1 MKKRHENGQG
11 ERAAAFFPDGGT
23 GARDTL
29 TNLLAWEVTRAVE
42 EAMTAL
48 IPAIAAEFA
57 RRCYAYK
64 QEEERGDSFDFK
76 SAMNAVTYR
85 NIELLQIEEST
96 GESRARLCKIITE
109 DEQWRLWH
117 ELSAIIGTI
126 HGGVMPCFR
135 AVQILGRDAVN
146 RALAIPPRK
155 WNLYGI
161 GNEKDSLKYISCR
174 AFMDAVAFHNMEI
187 EQKQRRRKRKAAID
201 AGTST
206 ADNGKKKC
214 LSRQSIPQ
222 KNADVKQETAAAPRR
237 RRTRKQSNE

>member
-1 MKKRHENGQG
+1 MIDKVIG
-11 ERAAAFFPDGGT
+11 
-23 GARDTL
+23 
-29 TNLLAWEVTRAVE
+29 WV
-42 EAMTAL
+42 AMTIFFAEGREGRRIGITQEYAARHL
-48 IPAIAAEFA
+48 GLAAAEFA

-64 QEEERGDSFDFK
+64 QEEERGGYFDFK

-85 NIELLQIEEST
+85 NIELLQVEEST
-96 GESRARLCKIITE
+96 DKSRARLCKIITE

-155 WNLYGI
+155 WILYGI
-161 GNEKDSLKYISCR
+161 GNGKKSLKFISCR
-174 AFMDAVAFHNMEI
+174 AFIDAVAFHNMEI

>member
-1 MKKRHENGQG
+1 MIDKVIGWVAMTEFFAAGNKGRRKHNIAQAWVEEQLG
-11 ERAAAFFPDGGT
+11 RAA
-23 GARDTL
+23 
-29 TNLLAWEVTRAVE
+29 V
-42 EAMTAL
+42 
-48 IPAIAAEFA
+48 EFA
-57 RRCYAYK
+57 RNRSEYK
-64 QEEERGDSFDFK
+64 QEEERGGYFDFK

-96 GESRARLCKIITE
+96 GESRARIREIITE

-135 AVQILGRDAVN
+135 AVQILGHDAVN

-161 GNEKDSLKYISCR
+161 GNGKESLKYISCR
-174 AFMDAVAFHNMEI
+174 AFIDAVAFHNMEI

-206 ADNGKKKC
+206 AGEGKETLLSKSSITHVEDKVNTAESTFPVRPKRSQRAKK
-214 LSRQSIPQ
+214 
-222 KNADVKQETAAAPRR
+222 
-237 RRTRKQSNE
+237 

>member
-1 MKKRHENGQG
+1 MIDKVIGWVEMTIFFAEGRKGRRTFDITQEFAARHLG
-11 ERAAAFFPDGGT
+11 
-23 GARDTL
+23 
-29 TNLLAWEVTRAVE
+29 LA
-42 EAMTAL
+42 
-48 IPAIAAEFA
+48 AAEFA
-57 RRCYAYK
+57 RWCYAYK
-64 QEEERGDSFDFK
+64 QEEERGGCFGFE

-85 NIELLQIEEST
+85 NIELLQIEET
-96 GESRARLCKIITE
+96 ESPARAFIRERITE

-135 AVQILGRDAVN
+135 AVQILGHDAVN

-161 GNEKDSLKYISCR
+161 GNGKESLKYISCR
-174 AFMDAVAFHNMEI
+174 AFIDAVAFHNMEI

-206 ADNGKKKC
+206 AGEGKETLLSKSSITHVEDKVNTAESTFPVRPKRSQRAKK
-214 LSRQSIPQ
+214 
-222 KNADVKQETAAAPRR
+222 
-237 RRTRKQSNE
+237 

>member
-1 MKKRHENGQG
+1 MIDKVIGWVEMTIFFAEGRKGRRTFDITQEFAARHLG
-11 ERAAAFFPDGGT
+11 
-23 GARDTL
+23 
-29 TNLLAWEVTRAVE
+29 LA
-42 EAMTAL
+42 
-48 IPAIAAEFA
+48 AAEFA
-57 RRCYAYK
+57 RWCYEYK
-64 QEEERGDSFDFK
+64 QEEERGGYFDFK

-85 NIELLQIEEST
+85 NIELLQIEGST
-96 GESRARLCKIITE
+96 GESRARIREIITE

-135 AVQILGRDAVN
+135 AVQILGHDAVN

-161 GNEKDSLKYISCR
+161 GNGKESLKYISCR
-174 AFMDAVAFHNMEI
+174 AFIDAVAFHNMEI

-206 ADNGKKKC
+206 AGEGKETLLSKSSITHVEDKVNTAESTFPVRPKRSQRAKK
-214 LSRQSIPQ
+214 
-222 KNADVKQETAAAPRR
+222 
-237 RRTRKQSNE
+237 

>member
-1 MKKRHENGQG
+1 MIDKVIGWVEMTIFFAEGRKGRRTFDITQEFAARHLG
-11 ERAAAFFPDGGT
+11 
-23 GARDTL
+23 
-29 TNLLAWEVTRAVE
+29 LA
-42 EAMTAL
+42 
-48 IPAIAAEFA
+48 AAEFA
-57 RRCYAYK
+57 RWCYEYK
-64 QEEERGDSFDFK
+64 QEEERGGYFDFK

-96 GESRARLCKIITE
+96 GESRARIREIITE

-135 AVQILGRDAVN
+135 AVQILGHDAVN

-161 GNEKDSLKYISCR
+161 GNGKESLKYISCR
-174 AFMDAVAFHNMEI
+174 AFIDAVAFHNMEI

-206 ADNGKKKC
+206 AGEGKETLLSKSSITHVEDKVNTAESTFPVRPKRSQRVKK
-214 LSRQSIPQ
+214 
-222 KNADVKQETAAAPRR
+222 
-237 RRTRKQSNE
+237 

>member
-1 MKKRHENGQG
+1 MIDKVIGWVEMTIFFAEGRKGRRTFDITQEFAARHLG
-11 ERAAAFFPDGGT
+11 
-23 GARDTL
+23 
-29 TNLLAWEVTRAVE
+29 LA
-42 EAMTAL
+42 
-48 IPAIAAEFA
+48 AAEFA
-57 RRCYAYK
+57 RWCYEYK
-64 QEEERGDSFDFK
+64 QEEERGGYFDFK
-76 SAMNAVTYR
+76 SEMNAVTYR

-96 GESRARLCKIITE
+96 GESRARIREIITE

-135 AVQILGRDAVN
+135 AVQILGHDAVN

-161 GNEKDSLKYISCR
+161 GNGKESLKYISCR
-174 AFMDAVAFHNMEI
+174 AFIDAVAFHNMEI

-206 ADNGKKKC
+206 AGEGKETLLSKSSITHVEDKVNTAESTFPVRPKRSQRAKK
-214 LSRQSIPQ
+214 
-222 KNADVKQETAAAPRR
+222 
-237 RRTRKQSNE
+237 